1 MPYDSLNLI
10 DGDVLTSDHIRH
22 IEGGLRDIENNID
35 SMRISLINILKD
47 KGVYKPED
55 TSFEDL
61 YREITYLQKPVI
73 PDYEYSEEVAD
84 IRNVES
90 GKIKIVFND
99 SNGGAV
105 GFRIAATTGVIIDWG
120 DGESETVTTT
130 PTAFKE
136 VLHSYEVGTG
146 AYLDG
151 TRTQFIVT
159 IEPLVENGI
168 TGFAYNANAGRGNAM
183 LAYASKDIY
192 YKYLSSDTFASCLS
206 LEYIYIVGGSYGVAE
221 NQFALSNFCDGDA
234 KLKTVYIENL
244 LWNNVTSMS
253 YAFRGCSVLSNIYLG
268 ESWDSINCTS
278 FVSSF
283 SNCKQ
288 IKSIPSFKTNSA
300 NNMSNCFYGCSML
313 ETVSGSWD
321 LSACSSFNTV
331 FHECSSLIEVP
342 ILNNMYNITSMSSC
356 FCRCTSLV
364 KFNENQGNF
373 NTENNKNFYSMF
385 LGCAKLE
392 EIPEIDFS
400 EATNIIRMFN
410 GCSALYIMQNVLN
423 LPQLI
428 GTSTVYNHD
437 GEVDGLDGLFAG
449 CTSLTTAPTI
459 IAPQV
464 LNAFHLFYGCSSLVN
479 VPDIDL
485 PSVKRAH
492 EMFRDCAS
500 LINAPHHINLPSA
513 QNVKGM
519 FNNCVSLRNG
529 PEYDVGDKLSFPEA
543 IWAHNLFNGCT
554 SLVNAPK
561 AVELNKAVNIYNIFN
576 GCANMVIA
584 PTNIT
589 APLAQQAYQLFYGCA
604 KLTTSPSRISLP
616 EAINAYDMFYMCS
629 SLLVCPELDLPKAT
643 NLREMFFGCQ
653 ALTSTLP
660 YEFPCATSISGFYRY
675 CTSLVTIAPIKVGGA
690 SCDMNYFFFE
700 SSSVLN
706 TAYFPEITSG
716 GKLTWNTHCFRLDSG
731 NTFRKFENTVD
742 CTGGTAYVDSIFS
755 SLYIEEIKIKNF
767 SGALT
772 VTNRANL
779 TSVRLITPSKNIG
792 NLNFSGCNLSGD
804 ALNQLLTDL
813 PSVPTPRTI
822 NIRNNPGALACDTSI
837 ATAKNWVVTI
847 V

>member
-1 MPYDSLNLI
+1 MSYDSLNLI

-61 YREITYLQKPVI
+61 YREITYLQKPVT

-99 SNGGAV
+99 SNGGEV

-120 DGESETVTTT
+120 DGESETITTT

-136 VLHSYEVGTG
+136 VLHNYEVGTG

-168 TGFAYNANAGRGNAM
+168 TGFAYNGNAGRRNAM

-206 LEYIYIVGGSYGVAE
+206 LEYIYMVGGSYGVAE
-221 NQFALSNFCDGDA
+221 NQFTLNSFCDGDA

-300 NNMSNCFYGCSML
+300 NNMSDCFNGCSML

-331 FHECSSLIEVP
+331 FYECSSLIEVP
-342 ILNNMYNITSMSSC
+342 ILNNMYNITSMSNC

-373 NTENNKNFYSMF
+373 NTENNKNFYNMF

-400 EATNIIRMFN
+400 EATNITRMFN
-410 GCSALYIMQNVLN
+410 GCSALYIMQDVLN

-428 GTSTVYNHD
+428 GTSTVYNND
-437 GEVDGLDGLFAG
+437 SELDGLDGLFTS

-492 EMFRDCAS
+492 EMFKDCAS
-500 LINAPHHINLPSA
+500 LINAPHHINMPSA
-513 QNVKGM
+513 QNVRGM

-529 PEYDVGDKLSFPEA
+529 PEYDVGDKLLFPEA
-543 IWAHNLFNGCT
+543 IFAHDLFNGCT

-589 APLAQQAYQLFYGCA
+589 APLAQQAYNLFYGCA
-604 KLTTSPSRISLP
+604 KLTTPPSRISLP
-616 EAINAYDMFYMCS
+616 EAINAYNMFYMCG

-643 NLREMFFGCQ
+643 NISNMFYGCQ
-653 ALTSTLP
+653 SLTSTLA
-660 YEFPCATSISGFYRY
+660 YEFPSATNASSFYRQ
-675 CTSLVTIAPIKVGGA
+675 CRSLVSIDLVKLGGA
-690 SCDMNYFFFE
+690 SCDMTYFFYE
-700 SSSVLN
+700 GSTKLN
-706 TAYFPEITSG
+706 TAYFPEPMNS
-716 GKLTWNTHCFRLDSG
+716 GKLVWSPYAFYFDNGIS
-731 NTFRKFENTVD
+731 FRKYENEVD
-742 CTGGTAYVDSIFS
+742 CQGSNSNIDTIFNS
-755 SLYIEEIKIKNF
+755 PYIEEIRIKNF
-767 SGALT
+767 GGTLNQS
-772 VTNRANL
+772 NRAFL
-779 TSVRLITPSKNIG
+779 TSVRLTTPSSNIG
-792 NLNFSGCNLSGD
+792 NITLTNNNLSAT
-804 ALNQLLTDL
+804 ALNQLFTDL
-813 PSVPTPRTI
+813 PTVPTARTI
-822 NIRNNPGALACDTSI
+822 NVRGNPGSSTCNTSI